1 MNTFFL
7 ANTQL
12 FRGISESEIAELL
25 LCLGAHERKFQ
36 KDDVI
41 FRAGSPVDEFG
52 LVLSGS
58 VNIVVNL
65 YWGNSIIFGH
75 MGKGEVFAENYAAIP
90 GKEPV
95 CDVVACEDT
104 HVLFLKMQSVM
115 TTCRMGCA
123 YHNRIIQNMLRISAQ
138 KNLNMSSRMMHT
150 ASKSLRERLLS
161 YLSEQALEHGG
172 AHFTIPFNRQQ
183 LADYLA
189 VNRSAM
195 SNELSKMQAEGLISY
210 RKNEFLLKETDH
222 DE

>member
-12 FRGISESEIAELL
+12 FRGISECEIEELL
-25 LCLGAHERKFQ
+25 LCLRAHERNFQ
-36 KDDVI
+36 KGDVI

-75 MGKGEVFAENYAAIP
+75 VGKGEVFSENYAAVP
-90 GKEPV
+90 GKELL

-115 TTCRMGCA
+115 TTCRKGCA

-161 YLSEQALEHGG
+161 YLSEQALERGS

-195 SNELSKMQAEGLISY
+195 SNELSKMQEEGLITF
-210 RKNEFLLKETDH
+210 RKNEFILNEAAR

>member
-12 FRGISESEIAELL
+12 FRGISEGEIAELL
-25 LCLGAHERKFQ
+25 LCLGAYERKFQ
-36 KDDVI
+36 KGDVI
-41 FRAGSPVDEFG
+41 FRAGTPVTDMG
-52 LVLSGS
+52 LVVHGS

-75 MGKGEVFAENYAAIP
+75 VAKGEVFAENYAAIP
-90 GKEPV
+90 GKELL
-95 CDVVACEDT
+95 CDVIACEDT
-104 HVLFLKMQSVM
+104 DIIFLNVKHVL
-115 TTCRMGCA
+115 TTCRKGCA

-138 KNLNMSSRMMHT
+138 KNLNMSSRMIHT

-161 YLSEQALEHGG
+161 YFSEQALEQGS

-195 SNELSKMQAEGLISY
+195 SNELSKMQAEGLIAY
-210 RKNEFLLKETDH
+210 RKNEFTLKEIVH

>member
-12 FRGISESEIAELL
+12 FRGISECEIEELL
-25 LCLGAHERKFQ
+25 LCLGAHERNFQ
-36 KDDVI
+36 KGDVI

-75 MGKGEVFAENYAAIP
+75 VGKGEVFSENYAAVP
-90 GKEPV
+90 GKELL

-115 TTCRMGCA
+115 TTCRKGCA

-161 YLSEQALEHGG
+161 YLSEQALERGS

-195 SNELSKMQAEGLISY
+195 SNELSKMQEEGLITF
-210 RKNEFLLKETDH
+210 RKNEFILNEAAR

>member
-12 FRGISESEIAELL
+12 FRGISESEIEELL

-36 KDDVI
+36 KGDVI

-75 MGKGEVFAENYAAIP
+75 MGKGEVFAENYAAVP

-104 HVLFLKMQSVM
+104 RVLFLKMQSVM
-115 TTCRMGCA
+115 TTCRKGCA

-161 YLSEQALEHGG
+161 YLSEQALERGS

-195 SNELSKMQAEGLISY
+195 SNELSKMQEEGLITF
-210 RKNEFLLKETDH
+210 RKNEFILNETAR

>member
-12 FRGISESEIAELL
+12 FRGISESEIEELL
-25 LCLGAHERKFQ
+25 LCLGAHERSFQ
-36 KDDVI
+36 KGDTI

-75 MGKGEVFAENYAAIP
+75 VGKGEVFAENYAAVP

-115 TTCRMGCA
+115 TTCRKGCA

-138 KNLNMSSRMMHT
+138 KNLNISSRMMHT

-161 YLSEQALEHGG
+161 YLSEQALEHGS
-172 AHFTIPFNRQQ
+172 AQFTIPFNRQQ

-195 SNELSKMQAEGLISY
+195 SNELSKMQEEGLITF
-210 RKNEFLLKETDH
+210 RKNEFILNEAAR

>member
-12 FRGISESEIAELL
+12 FRGISESEIEELL
-25 LCLGAHERKFQ
+25 LCLGAHERSFQ
-36 KDDVI
+36 KGDVI

-75 MGKGEVFAENYAAIP
+75 MGKGEVFAENYAAVP
-90 GKEPV
+90 GKELA

-104 HVLFLKMQSVM
+104 QVLFLKMQSVM

-161 YLSEQALEHGG
+161 YLSEQALERGS

-195 SNELSKMQAEGLISY
+195 SNELSKMQEEGLITY
-210 RKNEFLLKETDH
+210 RKNEFILNETVH

>member
-25 LCLGAHERKFQ
+25 LCLGAHERSFQ

-75 MGKGEVFAENYAAIP
+75 VSKGEVFAENYAAIP

-161 YLSEQALEHGG
+161 YLSEQALERGS

-195 SNELSKMQAEGLISY
+195 SNELSKMQEEGLITF
-210 RKNEFLLKETDH
+210 RKNEFILNETAR

>member
-75 MGKGEVFAENYAAIP
+75 VGKGEVFAENYAAIP

-138 KNLNMSSRMMHT
+138 NNLNMSSRMMHT

-161 YLSEQALEHGG
+161 YLSEQALERGS

-189 VNRSAM
+189 VNRSTM
-195 SNELSKMQAEGLISY
+195 SNELSKMQEEGLITF
-210 RKNEFLLKETDH
+210 RKNEFILNETAR

>member
-7 ANTQL
+7 SNTQL
-12 FRGISESEIAELL
+12 FRGISEAEIAELL
-25 LCLGAHERKFQ
+25 LCLGAYERKFR
-36 KDDVI
+36 KGDVI
-41 FRAGSPVDEFG
+41 LRAGSTVDAFG
-52 LVLSGS
+52 LVASGS

-75 MGKGEVFAENYAAIP
+75 VGKGEVFAENYAAIP
-90 GKEPV
+90 GKELL

-104 HVLFLKMQSVM
+104 AIVFLNMKHVL
-115 TTCRMGCA
+115 TTCRKGCA
-123 YHNRIIQNMLRISAQ
+123 DHNRIIQNMLRISAQ

-161 YLSEQALEHGG
+161 FFSEQALEHGS

-210 RKNEFLLKETDH
+210 RKNEFLLKEIAQ

>member
-12 FRGISESEIAELL
+12 FRGISESEIEELL
-25 LCLGAHERKFQ
+25 LCLGAHDRSFQ
-36 KDDVI
+36 KGDVI

-65 YWGNSIIFGH
+65 YWGNSIIIGH
-75 MGKGEVFAENYAAIP
+75 MGKGEVFAENYAAVP
-90 GKEPV
+90 GKELL

-138 KNLNMSSRMMHT
+138 NNLNMSSRMMHT

-161 YLSEQALEHGG
+161 YLSEQALERGS

-195 SNELSKMQAEGLISY
+195 SNELSKMQEEGLITF
-210 RKNEFLLKETDH
+210 RKNEFILNETAR

>member
-25 LCLGAHERKFQ
+25 LCLGAHERNFQ

-75 MGKGEVFAENYAAIP
+75 VGKGEVFAENYAAVP
-90 GKEPV
+90 GKELA

-104 HVLFLKMQSVM
+104 QVLFLKMQSVM

-161 YLSEQALEHGG
+161 YLSEQALERGS
-172 AHFTIPFNRQQ
+172 AQFTIPFNRQQ

-195 SNELSKMQAEGLISY
+195 SNELSKMQEEGLITF
-210 RKNEFLLKETDH
+210 RKNEFILNETAR

>member
-12 FRGISESEIAELL
+12 FRGISESEITELL
-25 LCLGAHERKFQ
+25 LCLEAHERSFQ
-36 KDDVI
+36 KGDTI
-41 FRAGSPVDEFG
+41 FRAGSSVDEFG

-58 VNIVVNL
+58 INIVVNL

-75 MGKGEVFAENYAAIP
+75 VGKGEVFAENYAAVP
-90 GKEPV
+90 GKELA
-95 CDVVACEDT
+95 CDVVACENT
-104 HVLFLKMQSVM
+104 RVLFLKMQSVM

-161 YLSEQALEHGG
+161 YLSEQALERGS

-195 SNELSKMQAEGLISY
+195 SNELSKMQEEGLITY
-210 RKNEFLLKETDH
+210 RKNEFILNETAR

>member
-25 LCLGAHERKFQ
+25 LCLGAHERRFK
-36 KDDVI
+36 KGDVI
-41 FRAGSPVDEFG
+41 LRAGSPVDEFG

-75 MGKGEVFAENYAAIP
+75 VGKGEVFAENYAAIP
-90 GKEPV
+90 GKELL

-138 KNLNMSSRMMHT
+138 KNLNMSSRMLHT

-161 YLSEQALEHGG
+161 YFSEQALEHGG
-172 AHFTIPFNRQQ
+172 AQFTIPFNRQQ

-195 SNELSKMQAEGLISY
+195 SNELSKMQEEGLITF
-210 RKNEFLLKETDH
+210 RKNEFILYETIH

>member
-1 MNTFFL
+1 MNTSFL
-7 ANTQL
+7 ASTQL
-12 FRGISESEIAELL
+12 FHGISESEITELL
-25 LCLGAHERKFQ
+25 LCLGAHERSFQ
-36 KDDVI
+36 KSDTV
-41 FRAGSPVDEFG
+41 FRAGSPVDAFG
-52 LVLSGS
+52 LVEKGS

-75 MGKGEVFAENYAAIP
+75 VGKGEVFAENYAAIP
-90 GKEPV
+90 GKELV
-95 CDVVACEDT
+95 CDVVACENT
-104 HVLFLKMQSVM
+104 RVLFLKMLSVL
-115 TTCRMGCA
+115 TTCRKGCA

-161 YLSEQALEHGG
+161 YFSEQALKHGG

-195 SNELSKMQAEGLISY
+195 SNELSKMQVEGLITF
-210 RKNEFLLKETDH
+210 RKNEFILNEAAR

>member
-25 LCLGAHERKFQ
+25 LCLGAHERNFQ

-65 YWGNSIIFGH
+65 YWGNNIIFGH
-75 MGKGEVFAENYAAIP
+75 VGKGEVFAENYAAVP

-104 HVLFLKMQSVM
+104 RVLFLKMQSVM

-161 YLSEQALEHGG
+161 YLSEQALERGS

-195 SNELSKMQAEGLISY
+195 SNELSKMQEEGLITF
-210 RKNEFLLKETDH
+210 RKNEFILNETTR

>member
-12 FRGISESEIAELL
+12 FRGIGEGEIEELL
-25 LCLGAHERKFQ
+25 LCLGAHERSFQ
-36 KDDVI
+36 KGDTI

-52 LVLSGS
+52 IVVKGA
-58 VNIVVNL
+58 VNLVVNL

-75 MGKGEVFAENYAAIP
+75 VGKGEVFAENYAAVP
-90 GKEPV
+90 GKELV

-104 HVLFLKMQSVM
+104 RVLFLKMQSVM

-123 YHNRIIQNMLRISAQ
+123 YHNRIIQNMLRISAR

-161 YLSEQALEHGG
+161 YLSEQALEHGS
-172 AHFTIPFNRQQ
+172 AQFTIPFNRKQ

-195 SNELSKMQAEGLISY
+195 SNELSKMREEGLITF
-210 RKNEFLLKETDH
+210 RKNKFILNETVR